1 MADLSIFKLDNQ
13 TITIKDTTAR
23 VAADSAK
30 TLATTASGNATTALN
45 KINEL
50 ESKIN
55 ALNSSLSERYVY
67 APNSPVI
74 LTNYGNSLLTFILAQ
89 YAKGY
94 CAGDIALNGA
104 CTDSPY
110 NDGWGYAVHWQM
122 FEPGALV
129 VIAVRP
135 YTYNFFLREIING
148 VWRTGWKISA
158 SLTDWNA

>member
-1 MADLSIFKLDNQ
+1 MSDLSIFKFDTQ

-23 VAADSAK
+23 QTADGAK

-50 ESKIN
+50 ESKIS

-67 APNSPVI
+67 APNGPVR

-94 CAGDIALNGA
+94 CAGDIALTGA
-104 CTDSPY
+104 CTDSPM

-122 FEPGALV
+122 FEPGRFIV
-129 VIAVRP
+129 TAVRA
-135 YTYNFFLREIING
+135 YTYKFFLRQIIDG
-148 VWRTGWKISA
+148 EWHERWAASA
-158 SLTDWNA
+158 DMTYV